1 MKRARNTRGGAAAV
15 ELAILLPFL
24 ALAVSAALDFGRIFY
39 ATQVLDTAAA
49 TGAQYASG
57 TAWVPLTT
65 TTAVDAARA
74 AAVAEGAS
82 LNPPLAANDVGVTVA
97 GNVATVTVS
106 YDFPLLT
113 GVLFPART
121 VHLQRTSVV
130 RVAPRPG
137 D

>member
-1 MKRARNTRGGAAAV
+1 MKRAGQKRGGAAAV
-15 ELAILLPFL
+15 ELAIVLPLL
-24 ALAVSAALDFGRIFY
+24 ALAVAAALDFGRVFY
-39 ATQVLDTAAA
+39 AMQVLDTAAA

-65 TTAVDAARA
+65 TTGVDAARA

-82 LNPPLAANDVGVTVA
+82 LRPPLTANNVGVTVA
-97 GNVATVTVS
+97 GNVATVTVN

-113 GVLFPART
+113 GVLIPTRT
-121 VHLQRTSVV
+121 VHLQRTSAV